1 MFNKN
6 TCISDND
13 IKMLLKRFIKKI
25 ILFLSNEIKKIS
37 YLLNTIKKRKNNNNN
52 PVFIYLR
59 FRLSTV
65 LIRLRFHFKLCG
77 CISLPCKKSNI
88 L

>member
-13 IKMLLKRFIKKI
+13 IKMLLKKFIKKI
-25 ILFLSNEIKKIS
+25 ILFLSNEIKNE
-37 YLLNTIKKRKNNNNN
+37 LLIKYRQKNNNNN

-59 FRLSTV
+59 VRLSTV
-65 LIRLRFHFKLCG
+65 FIRLQFHFKSCG
-77 CISLPCKKSNI
+77 CISLPCNKSKI